1 MWPRILRA
9 CAGACLFASLVPF
22 FARAQESPLDEAAS
36 SIAAAINQ
44 SREKHQSVLV
54 CDFISGR
61 GQLTALGVHVGDQ
74 ASASLARAA
83 GSSFRVIDCSQSIDT
98 LHNMGL
104 ERETANGPCLEEI
117 VARRLKADFFIS
129 GRLSFQKE
137 CRRSI

>member
-1 MWPRILRA
+1 
-9 CAGACLFASLVPF
+9 LFASLVPF
-22 FARAQESPLDEAAS
+22 FARAQESPLDLAAS

-44 SREKHQSVLV
+44 SREKHKSALV

-61 GQLTALGVHVGDQ
+61 GQLSALGVHVGDQ
-74 ASASLARAA
+74 TSASLSHVLQVPR
-83 GSSFRVIDCSQSIDT
+83 SSFRVIDCSQSIDT

-104 ERETANGPCLEEI
+104 ERETANGPCLGEI
-117 VARRLKADFFIS
+117 AAQRLKADFFIS